1 MQQNKKQNI
10 IYSLI
15 LIAYAIF
22 TLVLVFHHEV
32 WRDEAQVWL
41 VARDLDFFGII
52 KHVRTEGHP
61 LLWYFLVM
69 PLTRI
74 FHGFNAVMSMQ
85 ILNWLFVVAGVGVF
99 LFKSPFN
106 FFLKI
111 SLVLSSGFLYWYP
124 VIARSYCLIPIL
136 VFLLASLYKKQK
148 EHPFVYA
155 GLLIALANTHVI
167 MFGFCGAL
175 ALIFAWQFKDEI
187 KTLFNKDNAKIVYN
201 KIQLV
206 APLLVFIAL
215 LSIVL
220 YLWGSQQENCMVDNK
235 ITNVTLPIIS
245 KGIIGS
251 KDFFVNIICYLL
263 IIIGF
268 VCFFIQNKK
277 IFFIYFSNIIFQ
289 FFIYCFIWDIIIP
302 QRIYTLII
310 VFLFCLWLIYDK
322 IKSTKIQKV
331 IIILL
336 SLIFLLSSKNGLF
349 LAIKDYQKDYSEG
362 KSTAKFI
369 IENIK
374 PETLIISNCEFSTT
388 AISAYLPKEKKF
400 YHLNKNLYYTYSTW
414 SKKEQKKEFQKID
427 IKEILI
433 QNKTIWIVTS
443 VMTDLSEIFEIK
455 KYDKEYI
462 NGNNKE

>member
-220 YLWGSQQENCMVDNK
+220 YLWGSHQENSALKTNENIQNLYN
-235 ITNVTLPIIS
+235 ITNVLGKIVFNILGFENLFYNIVFYTILLFCGYLIYT
-245 KGIIGS
+245 
-251 KDFFVNIICYLL
+251 KD
-263 IIIGF
+263 
-268 VCFFIQNKK
+268 KK
-277 IFFIYFSNIIFQ
+277 IFLVYVANLSLQ
-289 FFIYCFIWDIIIP
+289 FYICLFIWSIILP
-302 QRIYTLII
+302 QRAYILLLIAI
-310 VFLFCLWLIYDK
+310 FCLWTLWEK
-322 IKSTKIQKV
+322 FTTQTKT
-331 IIILL
+331 ILNL
-336 SLIFLLSSKNGLF
+336 LLCFFLLSSTLTSLKLT
-349 LAIKDYQKDYSEG
+349 KHDYLYEHSEG

-369 IENIK
+369 QEKIPENAFIVTNS
-374 PETLIISNCEFSTT
+374 PEISTS
-388 AISAYLPKEKKF
+388 ISAYLPKDKWKMW
-400 YHLNKNLYYTYSTW
+400 YVPYNCHYTFTHW
-414 SKKEQKKEFQKID
+414 
-427 IKEILI
+427 
-433 QNKTIWIVTS
+433 NKTI
-443 VMTDLSEIFEIK
+443 LSTIEPIPVDELLKNHNELYVIIGGSNTNTLTEEEFKIAK
-455 KYDKEYI
+455 VK
-462 NGNNKE
+462 